1 MRGPG
6 KIQILVGLTPKL
18 IFYIYHHHLL
28 VWSSSLFVCGIQEK
42 YLVSYVIFIRY
53 VKCFHIHCCICVLD
67 QPQKVGKFFSPSQN
81 GLSTILV
88 SLLSIQLR
96 PGGLNHFSLAWD
108 LFLILRLRNSQCFS
122 DLTDC
127 LPKGSGKIRK
137 SFLDA
142 QAYLPMQDVMLTTQ
156 LY

>member
-18 IFYIYHHHLL
+18 IFYIYHHLL
-28 VWSSSLFVCGIQEK
+28 VWSSCLFVCGMQEK
-42 YLVSYVIFIRY
+42 YLVSYVRFIRY

-67 QPQKVGKFFSPSQN
+67 QPQKVGKFFFTSQN

-88 SLLSIQLR
+88 ILLSIQLR

-108 LFLILRLRNSQCFS
+108 LFLILRLMNSQCFS

-127 LPKGSGKIRK
+127 FPKGSGKICK
-137 SFLDA
+137 IFSDA
-142 QAYLPMQDVMLTTQ
+142 QAYLYMQDVMLTTQ